1 MNNKNNFI
9 AIQGII
15 GSFHHEVGLNC
26 YGKDFSFVECSTF
39 DELVEK
45 IIQKKVSK
53 GIMAIENSIVGSII
67 PNYALIDSYKLNIV
81 KEYFLNINHNLLAL
95 KGQTINDLNEVHS
108 HPMAIL
114 QCKKF
119 FKKYKNIRLIE
130 TDDTAE
136 TAKKIADNK
145 ISNIGA
151 IASLSASKL
160 YGLDVLSKS
169 IQTIKNNITRFVIVE
184 NDNSNKNKYFDKAS
198 LKFILNHQR
207 GSLANVLNIMSDFKL
222 NLTKIQS
229 LPVIEKPGKYAF
241 FVDITFEEIKNYKE
255 ACLKLLKSSQEFKI
269 LGEYK
274 KA

>member
-1 MNNKNNFI
+1 M
-9 AIQGII
+9 
-15 GSFHHEVGLNC
+15 
-26 YGKDFSFVECSTF
+26 
-39 DELVEK
+39 
-45 IIQKKVSK
+45 
-53 GIMAIENSIVGSII
+53 
-67 PNYALIDSYKLNIV
+67 
-81 KEYFLNINHNLLAL
+81 NINHNLLAL